1 MKNVALLGLWLAWAA
16 AHAQSIDIRTPRLP
30 ARGPETSTAPSPA
43 ATPSPGTGTA
53 HGGTRYPEPSTG
65 GSWGAP
71 GYGSGSHDAAAGGSG
86 ADGVASPMRQR
97 RGSSAQPAYAAAAP
111 APMIATPSSA
121 TGHCRVQPSPD
132 RQTLSLMGADGLPRR
147 HVPLGEFR
155 VQRVVHSADGAW
167 AVAITK
173 LRGENQF
180 AAMTLDLAKCES
192 AHTVDLQAAGE
203 DVRFDAEFAI
213 VKLNNKGEQ
222 RVPLRSGLVR

>member
-1 MKNVALLGLWLAWAA
+1 
-16 AHAQSIDIRTPRLP
+16 
-30 ARGPETSTAPSPA
+30 
-43 ATPSPGTGTA
+43 
-53 HGGTRYPEPSTG
+53 
-65 GSWGAP
+65 
-71 GYGSGSHDAAAGGSG
+71 
-86 ADGVASPMRQR
+86 
-97 RGSSAQPAYAAAAP
+97 
-111 APMIATPSSA
+111 
-121 TGHCRVQPSPD
+121 
-132 RQTLSLMGADGLPRR
+132 MGADGLPRR